1 MEQEIDIQIYPTP
14 ASKNGEALFSNALT
28 DTVVEVYEELV
39 PDSHASGYSTEQ
51 IRTHLGRLLN
61 AVSIEQHLQLDIAEK
76 DFSWQKFLR
85 IMEENFPQIIWIAG
99 FREEGLDQ
107 MWQYSFDFLPLA
119 LKGEGFPISFNL
131 NTCLK
136 QNNIQSIAQW
146 RKEIRRIA
154 QEVIDQ
160 EEAEREAVEGV
171 QAPSEEPVAVET
183 PAEPEEMVTEMV
195 DEPTWMPEEPEADF
209 DEELLAD
216 FNEEDQLDVLF
227 DEEDE
232 LEAEDEPIAVEEPV
246 EVEEEEFVVEEP
258 EVEVAPEP
266 IQEKPKQPAKPTQ
279 ATATVDQEVDE
290 RHQEYRQ
297 LVNKGTS
304 MTGKMSG
311 RPPKDP
317 ALRAD
322 YFETAYKLEKA
333 AKERMQ
339 IARDK
344 SDQQLIILE
353 EQMLTNGLDA
363 LETLMA
369 HPANKDDFKRLK
381 LGLVEYEQ
389 LFDKANYLEEIYE
402 KNQQLTSMT
411 ESLRISKSDFGY
423 EIERVQKVK
432 KSSNEAEIFFMM
444 NQCERIDKRTE
455 KKVTFFRRIPSA
467 YVYKYDYEVLL
478 RRAAYFDLL
487 RAENQLLDSMIS
499 LAVDQKFSEQ
509 EKLSE
514 PEEKE

>member
-39 PDSHASGYSTEQ
+39 PDHQASGYTTEQ

-61 AVSIEQHLQLDIAEK
+61 AVSIEQHLQLDLAEK

-99 FREEGLDQ
+99 FREEAVDDL
-107 MWQYSFDFLPLA
+107 WQYSFDFLPLA
-119 LKGEGFPISFNL
+119 LKSEGFPISFNL
-131 NTCLK
+131 NNCLK

-154 QEVIDQ
+154 QEVLDQ
-160 EEAEREAVEGV
+160 EAADLEAAVPEATVEISVESVEAVEA
-171 QAPSEEPVAVET
+171 APTVLTEPVAET
-183 PAEPEEMVTEMV
+183 GEEA
-195 DEPTWMPEEPEADF
+195 DEMPEAPETALETNLLADF
-209 DEELLAD
+209 DED
-216 FNEEDQLDVLF
+216 DQLDVLF

-232 LEAEDEPIAVEEPV
+232 LEDVAEPTELEVVEDAPQSTEQGAEPTPKEQDEKVPV
-246 EVEEEEFVVEEP
+246 E
-258 EVEVAPEP
+258 
-266 IQEKPKQPAKPTQ
+266 PAKAVAAESEDQ
-279 ATATVDQEVDE
+279 ALDA

-304 MTGKMSG
+304 MTGKLSG
-311 RPPKDP
+311 RPPQDP
-317 ALRAD
+317 ELRAD

-333 AKERMQ
+333 AKERMR

-344 SDQQLIILE
+344 SDQQLVILE

-363 LETLMA
+363 LETLIA

-402 KNQQLTSMT
+402 KNQQLTTLT
-411 ESLRISKSDFGY
+411 ETLRINKSEFGY
-423 EIERVQKVK
+423 EIERVQKIK

-444 NQCERIDKRTE
+444 DQCERIDKRTE

-499 LAVDQKFSEQ
+499 LAVDKKFSEQ